1 MELIWRDAFQC
12 DEQRNDV
19 WSNIRLE
26 CWVLGTSSIGI
37 GLGNHGSGA
46 NGIWNLMSIA
56 LVQPGLDVVG
66 DHTKG
71 SAVVGLDWCGRLFV
85 THLFENLS
93 HGDCLTG
100 VDVEGA

>member
-1 MELIWRDAFQC
+1 
-12 DEQRNDV
+12 
-19 WSNIRLE
+19 
-26 CWVLGTSSIGI
+26 
-37 GLGNHGSGA
+37 
-46 NGIWNLMSIA
+46 MSIA